1 MFERC
6 LVCTDFSDRLDRLIH
21 FIPDLAA
28 SGCTQLVFTHT
39 VPLWEEGDMPRIN
52 QDGLDQA
59 QARLA
64 AATQNI
70 PPGMD
75 VQIEVLSGQP
85 TETIPRLVS
94 HYQSQVII
102 LGTPNRSLARETLF
116 GSTTVALARS
126 ASAPLMILRP
136 QLILTYTREELR
148 LRCQHLWR
156 HLLIPYNGSEAADY
170 LIHQLITIVQQPG
183 EHHLQSCVLVW
194 VITAAGGRRQ
204 FRYEVE
210 EQIAQEKLGAVRA
223 ELEACGLRV
232 ETVVRSGD
240 PMQELNEVALE
251 SDISAIATAYRSH
264 GTFINW
270 TVPNFANE
278 ILRQSWFPVLFFSS
292 REP

>member
-6 LVCTDFSDRLDRLIH
+6 LVCTDFSDGLHRLIH

-52 QDGLDQA
+52 QEGLDQA

-64 AATQNI
+64 AAAQNI
-70 PPGMD
+70 PPGID
-75 VQIEVLSGQP
+75 VHIEVLSGQP
-85 TETIPRLVS
+85 PETIPRIVS
-94 HYQSQVII
+94 DYQSQVII

-126 ASAPLMILRP
+126 TATPLMILRP
-136 QLILTYTREELR
+136 QLMLTYTREELR

-156 HLLIPYNGSEAADY
+156 HLLIPYNGSEAADS
-170 LIHQLITIVQQPG
+170 LIHRLKTLVQSAEPS
-183 EHHLQSCVLVW
+183 HLQSCVLVW

-210 EQIAQEKLGAVRA
+210 RQIAEEKLGAVRG
-223 ELEACGLRV
+223 ELEACGLQV

-240 PMQELNEVALE
+240 PMEELNEVALE

-264 GTFINW
+264 GPLIDW

-278 ILRQSWFPVLFFSS
+278 ILRHSWFPVLFFPS
-292 REP
+292 